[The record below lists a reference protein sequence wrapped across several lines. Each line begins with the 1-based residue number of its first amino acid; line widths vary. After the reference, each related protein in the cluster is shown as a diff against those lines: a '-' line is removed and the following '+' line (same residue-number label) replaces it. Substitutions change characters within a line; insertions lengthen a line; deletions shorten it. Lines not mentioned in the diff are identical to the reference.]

1 MLNHTTNLLRL
12 QHGAEH
18 LHALGARA
26 TAEFLAELADRI
38 GGLPAIHGLLHE
50 YRRISP
56 EMVRHAGGDAFP
68 PRPLRLVPREVRR

>member
-1 MLNHTTNLLRL
+1 MHDHTINLLRL
-12 QHGAEH
+12 RHGAEH

-26 TAEFLAELADRI
+26 TAEFLAELAERI

-56 EMVRHAGGDAFP
+56 AMVRFAGGDTFP
-68 PRPLRLVPREVRR
+68 SRPLHLVPREVRE